1 MARDPSAQV
10 AGSSTAAEPGCTL
23 YAAHARRL
31 QKTHGP
37 HPRSRRRPGDLPS
50 LYALWLGA
58 RHDITVM
65 NVALDALARIQAGER
80 FDAIVCDVHMPNMN
94 GFELHV
100 AIQRIEPEQ
109 ARRFVF
115 VTAGLLPEERA
126 TLSTMPNR
134 VLIKPFRIDDLR
146 ELVRRGSCPSAFCA
160 SAAPTLSRRS
170 ARARACRTRSN
181 RSVRYR
187 A

>member
-1 MARDPSAQV
+1 MARILVLDDDPAI
-10 AGSSTAAEPGCTL
+10 
-23 YAAHARRL
+23 
-31 QKTHGP
+31 
-37 HPRSRRRPGDLPS
+37 SR
-50 LYALWLGA
+50 LYALWLGS

-65 NVALDALARIQAGER
+65 TVAFDALARIQAGER
-80 FDAIVCDVHMPNMN
+80 FDTIVCDVHMPNMN

-126 TLSTMPNR
+126 TLSMMPNR

-146 ELVRRGSCPSAFCA
+146 ELVEGFLPISLLR
-160 SAAPTLSRRS
+160 
-170 ARARACRTRSN
+170 
-181 RSVRYR
+181 
-187 A
+187 